1 MKSMT
6 RVEVQL
12 LKDEMVSVKFDYDAE
27 LVAQV
32 RLLGGRRWNPSRRQW
47 EVPIAHLKDLADIFS
62 LQLED
67 LPAAIVKTFK
77 KKWTQKRLGVRLGVL
92 ETQIHGASIPV
103 VEIDA
108 ETSYFLPGYRFSPRF
123 KSGRWDGKRH
133 LFKPKTMVFP
143 TGLWPRVRAVL
154 ERNGIEFKVE
164 EAQEEA
170 PSTVTAKFGSTKTQ
184 LRPYQEEILERAVS
198 EGRGVIQLAT
208 GGGKTLIA
216 AHLIRRFGRTTFFFV
231 HTKDL
236 LHQAAD
242 VFERELGTPI
252 GRLGDGCVQVEDV
265 TVATLQ
271 TAARALGM
279 RAARVRSE
287 DGEERSA
294 RERSTRLGTRKEEIA
309 RAIEAAGLVIFDEC
323 HHVPADTAYKIASRT
338 PRARARFGLS
348 ATPWR
353 EDECDLLLEAAL
365 GEKLCA
371 VTCSDLIEKGF
382 LVAPKIVMELARSP
396 RFVGSRPS
404 YSEIY
409 QTAIVENQS
418 RNRAIATQARHRAAR
433 GLSTLILVKQIEHGK
448 RLLELVPEAMFAY
461 GQLETKVRQEYLE
474 NLEQKL
480 RLIMIATT
488 LADEGLDIPS
498 LDGVILAGGGKSA
511 IKAYQR
517 IGRALRPYQGKSEAW
532 IMDFFDRVPYLEDHS
547 AARLNLYRQEA
558 AFRIET
564 RGFEP

>member
-12 LKDEMVSVKFDYDAE
+12 LKDDMISVKFDYDAG

-32 RLLGGRRWNPSRRQW
+32 RLLQGRRWNRSRRQW
-47 EVPIAHLKDLADIFS
+47 EVPLSQLKELADIFS
-62 LQLED
+62 LRLED
-67 LPAAIVKTFK
+67 LPAPIVKSFK
-77 KKWTQKRLGVRLGVL
+77 SKWAQKRLGVRLGVL

-108 ETSYFLPGYRFSPRF
+108 ETSFFLPGYRFSPRF

-133 LFKPKTMVFP
+133 LFKPKTMAFP

-154 ERNGIEFKVE
+154 ERNRIEFE
-164 EAQEEA
+164 LEGAEEEA
-170 PSTVTAKFGSTKTQ
+170 PATVTFKLGSSQTP

-216 AHLIRRFGRTTFFFV
+216 AHLIRRLARTTFFFV

-242 VFERELGTPI
+242 VFEHELGIPI
-252 GRLGDGCVQVEDV
+252 GRLGDGCAQIENV

-271 TAARALGM
+271 TAARVLGM

-287 DGEERSA
+287 DGEEGSA
-294 RERSTRLGTRKEEIA
+294 KERPTRLGTRKEKIA
-309 RAIEAAGLVIFDEC
+309 EAIEAAGLVIFDEC
-323 HHVPADTAYKIASRT
+323 HHVPADTAYKIAART
-338 PRARARFGLS
+338 PRAGARFGLS

-371 VTCSDLIEKGF
+371 VTCSDLIGQGY

-396 RFVGSRPS
+396 KFIGSRPS
-404 YSEIY
+404 YPEIY
-409 QTAIVENQS
+409 QAAIVENQS
-418 RNRAIATQARHRAAR
+418 RNRVIATEARQRAAQ

-448 RLLELVPEAMFAY
+448 RLLELAPEAMFAY
-461 GQLETKVRQEYLE
+461 GQLETNVRKEYLE

-532 IMDFFDRVPYLEDHS
+532 IMDFFDRAPYLEDHS

-558 AFRIET
+558 AFKIET
-564 RGFEP
+564 RGFE